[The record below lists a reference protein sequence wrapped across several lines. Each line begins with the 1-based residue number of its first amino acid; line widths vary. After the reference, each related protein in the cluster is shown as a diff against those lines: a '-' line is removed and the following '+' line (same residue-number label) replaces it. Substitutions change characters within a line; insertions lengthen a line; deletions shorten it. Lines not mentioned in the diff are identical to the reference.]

1 MSTTPPAD
9 IENSIQLAIEA
20 AAAANDAASD
30 VASMASETQAAADR
44 LDKFAQVMKPMMM
57 GVVAGSVLAIV
68 LGGLVYFRTLS
79 EMRLATATQME
90 ALTLFSTS
98 VDDLQAQV
106 SSLETLGETLA
117 VLQTDQD
124 AAFAQL
130 EATVQTALETAE
142 TEMAEST
149 TPLDQQMLRGLS
161 DTIAQTHQET
171 RDALTQGLSDLQL
184 AMSRMLLDQATAA
197 PAPAPQVAAK
207 PVVRAKPRPAPRK
220 APKARPAPN
229 PYKYP

>member
-1 MSTTPPAD
+1 
-9 IENSIQLAIEA
+9 
-20 AAAANDAASD
+20 
-30 VASMASETQAAADR
+30 
-44 LDKFAQVMKPMMM
+44 
-57 GVVAGSVLAIV
+57 
-68 LGGLVYFRTLS
+68 
-79 EMRLATATQME
+79 
-90 ALTLFSTS
+90 
-98 VDDLQAQV
+98 
-106 SSLETLGETLA
+106 
-117 VLQTDQD
+117 
-124 AAFAQL
+124 
-130 EATVQTALETAE
+130 
-142 TEMAEST
+142 
-149 TPLDQQMLRGLS
+149 MLRGLS